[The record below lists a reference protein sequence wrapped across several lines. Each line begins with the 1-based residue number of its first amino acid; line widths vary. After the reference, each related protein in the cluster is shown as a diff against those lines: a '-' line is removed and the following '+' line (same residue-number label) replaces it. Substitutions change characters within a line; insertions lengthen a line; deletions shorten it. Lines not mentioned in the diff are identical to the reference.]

1 MAAFAQNR
9 TLRFAVAALVLV
21 LVAACAST
29 DKPKPEA
36 LEANPARLAVK
47 EVWRVNVGA
56 TALPLEMRAVGEQ
69 LWVASTQGDVVG
81 VNASTGA
88 LSARAAAGTALSA
101 GVGADKEFVSFV
113 TRENQVITLREQKEL
128 WRQKLPSLVL
138 TPPLVAGARVF
149 VLAAD
154 RTVYAFDA
162 LNGRRL
168 WSQQRPGDAL
178 LLGQPSV
185 LMAVGD
191 TLVVAQG
198 GRLLGLNPQNGS
210 ARWDTVIA
218 NGRGVNEVER
228 LADLVSGVSR
238 VGDSVCLRAFQYA
251 VGCVDARTGRL
262 QWTKLASGATGVG
275 GNTDLVVGAESDG
288 KVIAWRRSDGD
299 KLWTHE
305 KLRFR
310 GLTGASLAGDAV
322 ALGDT
327 EGNVHF
333 LSPAD
338 GSLLQR
344 MSVDGSPIVSAP
356 LWVGSTWVV
365 LTQRGNLIGLRP

>member
-9 TLRFAVAALVLV
+9 TLRLAVAALVLV

-138 TPPLVAGARVF
+138 TPPLWRVHASLCWPQTARYMRLMRSTAASSGPSSARV
-149 VLAAD
+149 
-154 RTVYAFDA
+154 
-162 LNGRRL
+162 
-168 WSQQRPGDAL
+168 
-178 LLGQPSV
+178 
-185 LMAVGD
+185 
-191 TLVVAQG
+191 
-198 GRLLGLNPQNGS
+198 
-210 ARWDTVIA
+210 
-218 NGRGVNEVER
+218 
-228 LADLVSGVSR
+228 
-238 VGDSVCLRAFQYA
+238 
-251 VGCVDARTGRL
+251 
-262 QWTKLASGATGVG
+262 
-275 GNTDLVVGAESDG
+275 
-288 KVIAWRRSDGD
+288 
-299 KLWTHE
+299 THCC
-305 KLRFR
+305 
-310 GLTGASLAGDAV
+310 
-322 ALGDT
+322 
-327 EGNVHF
+327 
-333 LSPAD
+333 
-338 GSLLQR
+338 
-344 MSVDGSPIVSAP
+344 
-356 LWVGSTWVV
+356 
-365 LTQRGNLIGLRP
+365 